1 MKTVITPIQ
10 IRFVDIDRM
19 GHVNNAVYLSY
30 LETARLHYFKE
41 LGGVTDWY
49 KDGVILG
56 RAEINYKVPI
66 TLLDII
72 YVKTW
77 CTRIG
82 NKSFDL
88 SYSIMK
94 KNTEP
99 EIEMVNSL
107 SVLVCY
113 DYGLKK
119 SIEIPELWR
128 KWLNQ

>member
-41 LGGVTDWY
+41 LGGVIDWY
-49 KDGVILG
+49 KEGVILG
-56 RAEINYKVPI
+56 RVEINYKVPI
-66 TLLDII
+66 TLLDNLH
-72 YVKTW
+72 VKTW

-88 SYSIMK
+88 SYSILK
-94 KNTEP
+94 KDGEE
-99 EIEMVNSL
+99 EIEMANAITVM
-107 SVLVCY
+107 VCY
-113 DYGLKK
+113 DYVLKK
-119 SIEIPELWR
+119 SIAIPGRWR
-128 KWLNQ
+128 KWLGE

>member
-30 LETARLHYFKE
+30 LETARLEYFKE
-41 LGGVTDWY
+41 LGGVIDWY
-49 KDGVILG
+49 NEGVILG
-56 RAEINYKVPI
+56 RVEINYKVPVRL
-66 TLLDII
+66 TDII

-94 KNTEP
+94 KNNEP

-119 SIEIPELWR
+119 SIEIPGQWR
-128 KWLNQ
+128 KWLGE

>member
-41 LGGVTDWY
+41 LGGVIDWY
-49 KDGVILG
+49 KEGVILG
-56 RAEINYKVPI
+56 RVEINYKVPI
-66 TLLDII
+66 TLLDNLH
-72 YVKTW
+72 VKTW

-88 SYSIMK
+88 SYSILK
-94 KNTEP
+94 KDGEE
-99 EIEMVNSL
+99 EIEMANSGT
-107 SVLVCY
+107 VIVCFY
-113 DYGLKK
+113 FISS
-119 SIEIPELWR
+119 SISSSFR
-128 KWLNQ
+128 